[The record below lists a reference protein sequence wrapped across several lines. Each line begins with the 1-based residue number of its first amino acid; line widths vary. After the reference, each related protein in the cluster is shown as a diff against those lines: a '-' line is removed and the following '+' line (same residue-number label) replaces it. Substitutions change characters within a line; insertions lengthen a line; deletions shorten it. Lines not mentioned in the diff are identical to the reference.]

1 MMFSR
6 KGKKN
11 NSGFTLVEMIVVLV
25 VLGILASAAV
35 YGIISYINLTRYNN
49 NQKNAETIY
58 QSAQASLNH
67 MSENGTLEDWAK
79 ALTEGLGTPDEY
91 DSNNPAGAETSD
103 NIYNKGYFDFF
114 GSDTDTASL
123 PGQSAHM
130 RYAVTY
136 NPSYTPGA
144 GDSQSKCIY
153 DLIIQDFKATDILKG
168 MITIEFDVEK
178 ALDASGKVRYSA
190 SVYSVFFDSRRTS
203 WDTAAKNGIATL
215 VVPFRSEEYRSGISF
230 IGYIAGRNGQMVVDS
245 VFVPAEAEVGEFSL
259 RNGETLDLTWSLKTE
274 GEAVTGKPEHIHYTF
289 ALYDADKDN
298 ILNQKPF
305 SYLVVNENS
314 LFEGMPNTALYTQSF
329 SDLLKFTDSSNQ
341 LYMAK
346 DTFQNGLTRNL
357 EFTTHSDGV
366 KTFTVVYTKETV
378 TDKRGI
384 PMTVYRASIH
394 TTGKVFVHNVTN
406 PATDNFSYNNSWNQV
421 SSQANY
427 YNFPLTISYEVYDAY
442 GTTISERLSYTLSLD
457 AMMSRNAID
466 FATGNNGTNTRLYNY
481 SINRLINGNKTFIK
495 TDALPVNMYVSM
507 TAESD
512 NFGATH
518 AAYNGPTDFSSDV
531 VFADRALDDPVYYV
545 SEGNYAYRSGA
556 AFREA
561 GAGHAVV
568 NAYFGDLE
576 KGSDG
581 TKPTS
586 VNENG
591 SSHLHQNSVITCYRH
606 LYNIRML
613 NTHLSYDHYNYSIV
627 RDLNWYT
634 IDKSLG
640 QEKYYSEVVVYSAM
654 SGNRTLYRYSP
665 VPIPAPSNDPNSRSL
680 YGDDLAVVS
689 FPTLKDFNV
698 KSTLVTKNDP
708 GTGEAFVINNVQM
721 RMASFFDKNDN
732 ANNLFGYGLININ
745 HGTLINIRANGLT
758 LLMDNQPEGS
768 PDDRAAI
775 AAAVELMRS
784 GEMDSTEVL
793 TFQGSKPIGGLVG
806 TNIGT
811 IGSDENLPVEENTI
825 RFSNCITTS
834 LYRDGSGNWHLHR
847 LSASAGIVG
856 DNGGT
861 AIGGTHDGYMYGHI
875 EATGHF
881 VSANHLDVG
890 SVVGYTRS
898 DIDAFIRVDNRESD
912 PDKIIVDLGS
922 VSSMLYC
929 TTDAVGGAIG
939 STNEGANLRQ
949 GPGLATLTVTDNGSG
964 VIAIA
969 EDPLYNSPNILNRH
983 EYAVDVYLDE
993 NSYIICKTDEK
1004 SKDTNREAGIG
1015 GAVGRIR
1022 KYGGGDLS
1030 IHVVNHGVIAS
1041 SKGES
1046 YVKNL
1051 GGAVGIIWEGSVS
1064 NAYISVINSTD
1075 SRIGTYNGTDA
1086 YGYAHTTG
1094 GAVGKIKDL
1103 ARNDDTSNIIIS
1115 SSNSG
1120 VIFGDCTING
1130 HLGQQLNGNNC
1141 DKNTGGIG
1149 GAVGAITGAQNTIPI
1164 LNIRAYNNG
1173 ILRGYTTSDE
1183 LNESKYKNVGVGGT
1197 VGYLQYLPRSGN
1209 IYCLLAQGKEIRA
1222 VGNNAGGAIGSQTG
1236 ILSNPGTSFT
1246 HITADLQNGSSVVS
1260 TASNAGGAIGNAYNV
1275 TSRMQIRAII
1285 SGTVNI
1291 KAKADAGGT
1300 CGLFRSG
1307 SGQNVTTDNS
1317 EIILQQGTG
1326 DSYLYVRAYNE
1337 SDASYTSGNENAG
1350 GLIGY
1355 ILNTRYENRDSEIK
1369 TSFTLPTQTSGN
1381 IVVINV
1387 ESFNNAG
1394 GMIGNMYT
1402 ERSVNPEMTVTLHPM
1417 TSIKAFNDN
1426 AGGCIGYMQQ
1436 PGNNFKSNITVTD
1449 ALGIDSAYTPVIQ
1462 AGNSGAGGL
1471 IGGGLTNATF
1481 TGNLLLDS
1489 ENLAIIAR
1497 EKAGGCF
1504 GSLKQYN
1511 TNSKPTLSGSVTVN
1525 SRMVLRQGAATPSC
1539 VVISASDT
1547 TGAYFGGVIGY
1558 AYNAN
1563 IYGAVT
1569 CNSEMIVISG
1579 NDNVGGCIGMME
1591 KGNFATSNGYAG
1603 IITLTGTGAAIS
1615 GNNNVGGCVGCLSE
1629 IGNVSNNIL
1638 FNGES
1643 CSISSGNGYSGT
1655 GGVIGKIYNCKL
1667 QNNSLIEFSGKDTT
1681 VTGDN
1686 DVGGLIGLMTSNN
1699 SSISDN
1705 NTKTSYR
1712 GESCSVTGNENIGG
1726 CIGRLDGYQYK
1737 GTVTFSP
1744 ITACTVSGNNGTGN
1758 NVGGCF
1764 GNVTAGSYDPF
1775 TKRPTVSLSGCT
1787 VTVTGSGCTG
1797 GVIGRLQGGKTY
1809 QGSSVTLSSSTY
1821 NVVSTNSA
1829 AGGHIGYINST
1840 VVGDGAELS
1849 ISCSSSTFNITGKG
1863 SGGMIGQADSNVS
1876 AKKMVITISSSSVN
1890 VNATGTD
1897 SGAGGLIG
1905 INTAT
1910 FTGPNEDC
1918 SISNGSGLSISAANG
1933 YAGYLIGINSGT
1945 FQGKNNHTYTL
1956 NASIGNCKNSAE
1968 APEDK
1973 VIGRN
1978 TGVHQHYKYI
1988 VDGTTYTVA

>member
-1 MMFSR
+1 MFFR
-6 KGKKN
+6 RGKKN

-67 MSENGTLEDWAK
+67 MSENGTLENWAK
-79 ALTEGLGTPDEY
+79 SLTEGLGTPDGY

-136 NPSYTPGA
+136 SPSYTPGA
-144 GDSQSKCIY
+144 GDPQSRCIY

-190 SVYSVFFDSRRTS
+190 SVYSVFFDSKRTS
-203 WDTAAKNGIATL
+203 WDIAARNGIATL
-215 VVPFRSEEYRSGISF
+215 VVPFRSEEYRSGTSF
-230 IGYIAGRNGQMVVDS
+230 IGYIAGKNGQMVVDS
-245 VFVPAEAEVGEFSL
+245 VFVPAEAEVGEFSI

-314 LFEGMPNTALYTQSF
+314 LFEGNPYTALYTQSF

-384 PMTVYRASIH
+384 PLTVYRASIH

-406 PATDNFSYNNSWNQV
+406 PATDDFSYNNSWNQV

-466 FATGNNGTNTRLYNY
+466 FATGNNGTNTKLYNY

-545 SEGNYAYRSGA
+545 SEGNYAYRLGA
-556 AFREA
+556 AYREA

-568 NAYFGDLE
+568 NTYFGDLD

-613 NTHLSYDHYNYSIV
+613 DTHLGYDHYNYSIV

-640 QEKYYSEVVVYSAM
+640 HEKYYSEVVVYSAM

-680 YGDDLAVVS
+680 YGDNLAVVS

-721 RMASFFDKNDN
+721 RMASFFDKNEN
-732 ANNLFGYGLININ
+732 ANNLFGYGLINVN

-1004 SKDTNREAGIG
+1004 SKDINREAGIG

-1173 ILRGYTTSDE
+1173 ILRGYTTSKDPE
-1183 LNESKYKNVGVGGT
+1183 ESAYKNVGVGGT

-1222 VGNNAGGAIGSQTG
+1222 EGNNAGGAIGSQTG
-1236 ILSNPGTSFT
+1236 ILSNPGTSFM

-1260 TASNAGGAIGNAYNV
+1260 TAFNAGGAIGNAYNV
-1275 TSRMQIRAII
+1275 TSRMQIRTII

-1291 KAKADAGGT
+1291 KAMADAGGT
-1300 CGLFRSG
+1300 CGLYRTG
-1307 SGQNVTTDNS
+1307 ENS
-1317 EIILQQGTG
+1317 ADSEVILQQGTG
-1326 DSYLYVRAYNE
+1326 SSFLYVKAYRE
-1337 SDASYTSGNENAG
+1337 SDNSYNAENENAG
-1350 GLIGY
+1350 GLIGN
-1355 ILNTRYENRDSEIK
+1355 IINGAGEIK
-1369 TSFTLPTQTSGN
+1369 TAFTLPAQASGN
-1381 IVVINV
+1381 TVVINV

-1394 GMIGNMYT
+1394 GMIGRIYT

-1417 TSIKAFNDN
+1417 TNIRAINDN
-1426 AGGCIGYMQQ
+1426 AGGCIGFFEQK
-1436 PGNNFKSNITVTD
+1436 GNQFRSNVTVQD
-1449 ALGIDSAYTPVIQ
+1449 SSIESAYTPVIQ
-1462 AGNSGAGGL
+1462 AGNSNAGGL
-1471 IGGGLTNATF
+1471 IGGSKTSATF
-1481 TGNLLLDS
+1481 TGALLLDS
-1489 ENLAIIAR
+1489 ANLAVIA
-1497 EKAGGCF
+1497 KNNAGGCI
-1504 GSLKQYN
+1504 GSLREIPG
-1511 TNSKPTLSGSVTVN
+1511 SKPNMNGTITVN
-1525 SRMVLRQGAATPSC
+1525 AKSVLRQNSVTPSC
-1539 VVISASDT
+1539 IVISASDT
-1547 TGAYFGGVIGY
+1547 TGENFGGVIGY
-1558 AYNAN
+1558 AYNSN

-1569 CNSEMIVISG
+1569 VNSEMIVISG
-1579 NDNVGGCIGMME
+1579 VDNVGGCIGMME
-1591 KGNFATSNGYAG
+1591 KGNFSTNASY
-1603 IITLTGTGAAIS
+1603 TLNGTGAAIS
-1615 GNNNVGGCVGCLSE
+1615 GNNNVGGCAGYISE
-1629 IGNVSNNIL
+1629 VGNVSNNIL

-1643 CSISSGNGYSGT
+1643 CSISSRSGYT
-1655 GGVIGKIYNCKL
+1655 GAGGCVGKIYNCKL
-1667 QNNSLIEFSGKDTT
+1667 QNYSHIQFNGKDTT
-1681 VTGDN
+1681 ITGGN
-1686 DVGGLIGLMTSNN
+1686 DVGGVIGLMTSDN
-1699 SSISDN
+1699 SSLSDN
-1705 NTKTSYR
+1705 NTKCTYS
-1712 GESCSVTGNENIGG
+1712 GESCTVNGDENVGG
-1726 CIGRLDGYQYK
+1726 CVGRLNGYQNK
-1737 GTVTFSP
+1737 ATITFSP
-1744 ITACTVSGNNGTGN
+1744 ITACTVSGNNN
-1758 NVGGCF
+1758 IGGCF
-1764 GNVTAGSYDPF
+1764 GNVTAGSSDPF
-1775 TKRPTVSLSGCT
+1775 AKRPVVSLANCS
-1787 VTVTGSGCTG
+1787 VNINGSGCTG

-1809 QGSSVTLSSSTY
+1809 LGSSVTLDNSTY
-1821 NVVSTNSA
+1821 TVISSNSA
-1829 AGGHIGYINST
+1829 AGGHIGYITGT
-1840 VVGDGAELS
+1840 VVGTGAELYITCNNGS
-1849 ISCSSSTFNITGKG
+1849 GFNITGKG

-1876 AKKMVITISSSSVN
+1876 AKKMVITITGSSVN
-1890 VNATGTD
+1890 INATGTD
-1897 SGAGGLIG
+1897 SGAGALIG
-1905 INTAT
+1905 VNTAT
-1910 FTGPNEDC
+1910 FTGPNENT
-1918 SISNGSGLSISAANG
+1918 SIANGSGLNISAENG
-1933 YAGYLIGINSGT
+1933 YAGYIIGINLNTGL
-1945 FQGKNNHTYTL
+1945 FQGNNKTYTL
-1956 NASIGNCKNSAE
+1956 NATIGNCKNSSE
-1968 APEDK
+1968 EPKDK
-1973 VIGRN
+1973 VIGLNSGTQR
-1978 TGVHQHYKYI
+1978 QYKYT